1 MCMFSIYF
9 CNDSILL
16 MLPTPFREQTPPGL
30 CETFKI
36 RQAFVSITIV
46 GIQFTQRN
54 LKGQST
60 FSFLVLFFFF
70 FPHRHNFERE
80 DRSPVLRSVS
90 GSDMVLNLKNSR
102 NWQRLQVCRSYF
114 KKRITFRIIC
124 E

>member
-60 FSFLVLFFFF
+60 FSFLVLFFFSF
-70 FPHRHNFERE
+70 HIATT
-80 DRSPVLRSVS
+80 
-90 GSDMVLNLKNSR
+90 LKEKTV
-102 NWQRLQVCRSYF
+102 RLFYVRFQAATWCWIWKTAEIGRDCKSAEA
-114 KKRITFRIIC
+114 TL
-124 E
+124 